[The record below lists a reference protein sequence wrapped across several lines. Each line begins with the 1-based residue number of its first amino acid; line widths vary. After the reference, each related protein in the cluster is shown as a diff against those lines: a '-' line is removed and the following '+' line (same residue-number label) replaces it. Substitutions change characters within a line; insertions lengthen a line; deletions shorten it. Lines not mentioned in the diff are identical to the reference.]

1 MPKILWDETFSVH
14 NAEMDGQH
22 QKWIDAINELHE
34 ALTCP
39 GLTTLRSIS
48 EKSLEAMMQYV
59 RYHFAAEEGYL
70 LAINYPDLAGH
81 KMIHE
86 KFYVQIKGLLCDVKE
101 GRTVL
106 NSEIMK
112 TMTNW
117 LQNHILQEDLK
128 YSRFAASLGR

>member
-1 MPKILWDETFSVH
+1 MPRILWDETFSVH
-14 NAEMDGQH
+14 NAELDKQH
-22 QKWIDAINELHE
+22 QKWIESINELHE
-34 ALTCP
+34 ALTSP
-39 GLTTLRSIS
+39 DLSLLKPIAAT
-48 EKSLEAMMQYV
+48 SLEAMMQYV
-59 RYHFAAEEGYL
+59 RYHFSSEEEYM

-86 KFYVQIKGLLCDVKE
+86 KFYVQVKGLLCDVKE

-117 LQNHILQEDLK
+117 LQNHILQEDMK
-128 YSRFAASLGR
+128 YSRFAAALDR